1 MVKREAS
8 LVAQL
13 FADLEEYFRH
23 ENQVSRAL
31 SDQGKLR
38 LGKESDIL
46 AYVCQIVNL
55 YQNNIKIKCVDK
67 ISKASPA
74 VFGLSYNV
82 TATRRVLR

>member
-1 MVKREAS
+1 M
-8 LVAQL
+8 AQL

-55 YQNNIKIKCVDK
+55 YQNNIKIQFVDK
-67 ISKASPA
+67 NPKASPC
-74 VFGLSYNV
+74 LLHV
-82 TATRRVLR
+82 TATRMFLR